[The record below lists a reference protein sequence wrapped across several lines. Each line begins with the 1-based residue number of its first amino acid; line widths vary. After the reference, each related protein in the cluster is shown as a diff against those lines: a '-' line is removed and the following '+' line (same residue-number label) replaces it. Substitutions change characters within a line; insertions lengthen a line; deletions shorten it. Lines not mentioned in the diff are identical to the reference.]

1 MLHRIAWELRPA
13 SLDELG
19 LTTALEN
26 YVVEWGH
33 KHAIQ
38 ADFHCSD
45 PRLDKRSNEIRTT
58 VYRVIQEG
66 LTNVAKH
73 AGNATNASVII
84 GVAENTLHLAIED
97 NGQGFDPS
105 TSSTRLGLADDHP
118 IILTGLGNLIE
129 AESDL
134 ELVGQATSGQS
145 ALKMIREKL
154 PDVAIVDISMPEL
167 NGIVL
172 ARRLTEECP
181 SVRILILTLYEER
194 SFLKQAMAAG
204 VRGYMLKRSAAENLV
219 HAIRAIRR
227 GEVYVDS
234 SFGNSLQD
242 SVATRSERAPQATGS
257 IGLTDREASVLKY
270 LARGLTTKEIAAR
283 LELSGKTVETYKSRA
298 AEKLNLRTRAEIV
311 RFASAQG
318 WLEEL

>member
-1 MLHRIAWELRPA
+1 
-13 SLDELG
+13 
-19 LTTALEN
+19 
-26 YVVEWGH
+26 V
-33 KHAIQ
+33 
-38 ADFHCSD
+38 
-45 PRLDKRSNEIRTT
+45 NEKT
-58 VYRVIQEG
+58 RV
-66 LTNVAKH
+66 A
-73 AGNATNASVII
+73 
-84 GVAENTLHLAIED
+84 
-97 NGQGFDPS
+97 
-105 TSSTRLGLADDHP
+105 LADDHP

-242 SVATRSERAPQATGS
+242 SVATRSERAPQAIGS